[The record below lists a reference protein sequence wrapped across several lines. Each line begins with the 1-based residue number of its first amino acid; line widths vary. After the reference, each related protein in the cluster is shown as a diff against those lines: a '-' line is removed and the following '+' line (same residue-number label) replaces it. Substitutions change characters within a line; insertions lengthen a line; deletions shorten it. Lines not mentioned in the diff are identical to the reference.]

1 MEAIEPC
8 LLSLLAALS
17 LCLPVDLESPA
28 RPCGAGLEM
37 PQRQGEGLQPLSP
50 TSTGS
55 GIHVAS
61 SRGPGAGRPQPAV
74 DALLCRP
81 PGCSSAGR
89 PWLLAARRERA
100 NASLAVSERG
110 GDGRRSWA
118 VVKGAASLTL
128 KPR

>member
-8 LLSLLAALS
+8 LLSLLATLG

-28 RPCGAGLEM
+28 WPCGAGPEM
-37 PQRQGEGLQPLSP
+37 PQRQGEGLQPPSP

-55 GIHVAS
+55 GIDVAS
-61 SRGPGAGRPQPAV
+61 GRGPGAGCSQPAV
-74 DALLCRP
+74 DALFCRP
-81 PGCSSAGR
+81 PGCSSARR
-89 PWLLAARRERA
+89 PWPWLHVGERA

-110 GDGRRSWA
+110 DDGRRSWA
-118 VVKGAASLTL
+118 VVKGTASLTL